1 MNTDQV
7 EYYRQRALEYEAI
20 YQKPERQGDL
30 HKAETLLQ
38 ERLAG
43 LNVFEIACGTG
54 YWTEKIAQT
63 TRSVCAGDINEEVLA
78 IARTKTCPCP
88 VNFRQEDFY
97 QLPPHNGKEPVF
109 DALFGGFI
117 WSHIPRQKLS
127 DVFGD
132 LQKRILPGGWLV
144 FIDNRFVENSSTPIY
159 SRDEAGNTYQQR
171 RLGDGTEHLVLKNF
185 PAPDEIRRL
194 LSPFGKT
201 EILELTYF
209 WLAYCRLFSNKR

>member
-30 HKAETLLQ
+30 YAAEMSLQ

-43 LNVFEIACGTG
+43 LDVLEIACGTG
-54 YWTEKIAQT
+54 YWTEKMAQT
-63 TRSVCAGDINEEVLA
+63 AHSICAGDINEAVLA
-78 IARTKTCPCP
+78 IARTKACPCP

-97 QLPPHNGKEPVF
+97 QVPPQGEEPVF

-127 DVFGD
+127 DVLGG
-132 LQKRILPGGWLV
+132 LQKRIVPGGRLV
-144 FIDNRFVENSSTPIY
+144 FIDNRFVENSSTPIH
-159 SRDEAGNTYQQR
+159 SRDDAGNTYQQR

-185 PAPDEIRRL
+185 PSPDEIRLL

-209 WLAYCRLFSNKR
+209 WLADCRLFSNKR